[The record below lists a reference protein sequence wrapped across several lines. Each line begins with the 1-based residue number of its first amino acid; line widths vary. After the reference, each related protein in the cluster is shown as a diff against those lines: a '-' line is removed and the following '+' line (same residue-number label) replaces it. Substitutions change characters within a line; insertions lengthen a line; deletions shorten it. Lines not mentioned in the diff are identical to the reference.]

1 MDDIFAWLGWLLKNL
16 LLCRVPE
23 EIKKERT
30 FFKHHNYI
38 FMCLSNNNDDN
49 DGTKRKGEVCWNMAV
64 T

>member
-1 MDDIFAWLGWLLKNL
+1 MDDIFAWLGLLLKKPP
-16 LLCRVPE
+16 LCRVPE

-30 FFKHHNYI
+30 FLSTTTTFL
-38 FMCLSNNNDDN
+38 CASNNNDDN